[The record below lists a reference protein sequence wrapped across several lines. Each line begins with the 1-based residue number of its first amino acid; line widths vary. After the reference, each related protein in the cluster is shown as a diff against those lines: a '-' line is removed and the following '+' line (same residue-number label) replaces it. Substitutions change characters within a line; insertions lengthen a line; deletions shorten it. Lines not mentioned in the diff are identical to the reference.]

1 MIRLIEDWR
10 KVLRYGWSIRLILV
24 AGLLSGAEVVLPM
37 FGDVVP
43 RKWFAAL
50 MFAITVAAFIAR
62 LTAQPKMKDS
72 K

>member
-10 KVLRYGWSIRLILV
+10 KVLRYGWSIRLIVL
-24 AGLLSGAEVVLPM
+24 AGLLSGLEIVLPM
-37 FGDVVP
+37 FGDVLP

-50 MFAITVAAFIAR
+50 MFSITVAAFIAR
-62 LTAQPKMKDS
+62 LTAQPKMKDR

>member
-1 MIRLIEDWR
+1 MSLVYDWQR
-10 KVLRYGWSIRLILV
+10 VLRYGWSIRLIVL

-37 FGDVVP
+37 FGDVLP

-50 MFAITVAAFIAR
+50 MFSITVAAFIAR

>member
-1 MIRLIEDWR
+1 MRLIEDWW
-10 KVLRYGWSIRLILV
+10 KVLRYGWSIRLIVL

-37 FGDVVP
+37 FGDVLP
-43 RKWFAAL
+43 RRLFAAL
-50 MFAITVAAFIAR
+50 MFSVTVAAFIAR

>member
-1 MIRLIEDWR
+1 MRMIEDWK
-10 KVLRYGWSIRLILV
+10 KVLRYGWSIRLIVL
-24 AGLLSGAEVVLPM
+24 AALLSGLEIVLPM
-37 FGDVVP
+37 FGDVLP

-62 LTAQPKMKDS
+62 LTAQPKMKDR